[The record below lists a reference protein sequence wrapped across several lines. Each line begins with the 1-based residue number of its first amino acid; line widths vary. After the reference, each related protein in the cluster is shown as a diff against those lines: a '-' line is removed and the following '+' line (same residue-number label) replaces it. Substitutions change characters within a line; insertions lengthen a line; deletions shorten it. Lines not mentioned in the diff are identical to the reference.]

1 MPQIDYILT
10 RLRQPNVDDARQ
22 VLYAIGEWLA
32 VGDRESLGRVYDR
45 IRELAR
51 EGAIGLATEAALR
64 GARTVLDGYFA
75 TRESIERV
83 DRLVRDVAA
92 QPLWQ
97 QMLNLLAASPV
108 ASLDAAAAHA
118 KHHWD
123 DLRLYEL
130 VEVVP
135 VGVEFGYGITRLGRR
150 VLEAVM
156 RADQA
161 VPR

>member
-10 RLRQPNVDDARQ
+10 RLRQPSLDDARQ
-22 VLYAIGEWLA
+22 VLYAIGNWLA
-32 VGDRESLGRVYDR
+32 EGDRESLGRAYDR

-51 EGAIGLATEAALR
+51 EGAPIGLETEAALR

-75 TRESIERV
+75 TRQSIERV
-83 DRLVRDVAA
+83 ERLVRDVAA
-92 QPLWQ
+92 TRLWK
-97 QMLNLLAASPV
+97 QMLTLLAASPV
-108 ASLDAAAAHA
+108 ASLDANAAHA

-150 VLEAVM
+150 VLEAVI
-156 RADQA
+156 ADQA